1 MNQIVHSGESSPHIR
16 PKIFG
21 SKSKGD
27 NSRFTYTHNE
37 QHHEAEEDLLVINHT
52 KEKPGENYRHTFND
66 VYSYKSPKGN
76 DQTKRFLSPQSHHY
90 HDEKGMKNSSKKLS
104 DYTE

>member
-1 MNQIVHSGESSPHIR
+1 MNQIVHSGQNSPHIR

-21 SKSKGD
+21 SKSKGN
-27 NSRFTYTHNE
+27 NSRFTYSQQN
-37 QHHEAEEDLLVINHT
+37 EAEEDLLVINHT
-52 KEKPGENYRHTFND
+52 KEKGGENYRHTFND
-66 VYSYKSPKGN
+66 VYSYQSPKSP

-90 HDEKGMKNSSKKLS
+90 NEEKGMKSSSKKLS